1 MTAGFKIMGI
11 STRTNNN
18 KMTRKNP
25 IFHPLFIVSLL
36 TLLFND
42 FYFKPAFS
50 NALTGKLSD
59 FAGLIVFPIFIAS
72 IFPSSKKWISIVAG
86 IFFVIWKTPLIS
98 PLIDTLNLALPF
110 RIQRIID
117 YTDYWA
123 LVVLPLAHH
132 FINKA
137 PKTNFNNYNSYI
149 LRISEIGLT
158 VITLF
163 AICATSY
170 LGPSEIPKG
179 TIYIGKS
186 YTIKKTEKEIIEA
199 IKALG
204 YNVDYY
210 KNLADSTAI
219 EKYPLRKM
227 PYYQT
232 DNIVIYDENSKPID
246 TILNIK
252 YSLFEA
258 QPKVTDIEII
268 NVTLTKDGNIQ
279 KWQILKRLRSQYKDM
294 LEKQLIKKIK

>member
-1 MTAGFKIMGI
+1 MTIGFKIMGI
-11 STRTNNN
+11 P
-18 KMTRKNP
+18 TRKSNNGGARKNL
-25 IFHPLFIVSLL
+25 IFHPVFIVSLL
-36 TLLFND
+36 ILLLND
-42 FYFKPAFS
+42 LYLKQAFS
-50 NALTGKLSD
+50 NGLTGKLSD

-86 IFFVIWKTPLIS
+86 ILFVIWKTPLIS

-110 RIQRIID
+110 RVQRIID

-123 LVVLPLAHH
+123 LVVLPFAHH
-132 FINKA
+132 FISKA
-137 PKTNFNNYNSYI
+137 PKTSFNNSYI
-149 LRISEIGLT
+149 FKISEIGLM
-158 VITLF
+158 VITVF

-210 KNLADSTAI
+210 KNLADSTVV
-219 EKYPLRKM
+219 EKYPLRKL

-258 QPKVTDIEII
+258 QPKITDIEII
-268 NVTLTKDGNIQ
+268 NVTLTEDGNIQ